1 MAVVPEL
8 AFPPFSHPRT
18 ILESQI
24 LSIKLRVADI
34 MPPGAPPLQGL
45 VLIGGASSNTVIQR
59 VVADVFETS
68 VYIEGRNTGTQEAA
82 AFGGAL
88 LARYA

>member
-24 LSIKLRVADI
+24 LSNKLRVTDI
-34 MPPGAPPLQGL
+34 VPPGAPPLQRL
-45 VLIGGASSNTVIQR
+45 VLAEGASSNTVIQW
-59 VVADVFETS
+59 VVADVFGTS
-68 VYIEGRNTGTQEAA
+68 VYIEERKTGTQEVA

-88 LARYA
+88 LARHA